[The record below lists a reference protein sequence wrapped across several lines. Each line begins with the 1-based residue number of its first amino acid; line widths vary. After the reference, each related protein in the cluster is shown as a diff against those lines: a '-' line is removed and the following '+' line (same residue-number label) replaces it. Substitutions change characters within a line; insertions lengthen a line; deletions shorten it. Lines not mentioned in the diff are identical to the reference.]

1 MPVPK
6 ALTIMALP
14 TVISQVIVLL
24 YNIAD
29 TWFIGRTDN
38 PYMIGAASLV
48 LALFL
53 SMAALSNLFGVGG
66 GSLMVRLM
74 GKGDTEEARKTASYS
89 ISMSAIFSVVFSLI
103 CLVLMDPILR
113 LLGASDNTLEYS
125 RQYLLFTVVIGG
137 LPTVLSLTM
146 PMILRNAGYA
156 KEAGIGVSLGGL
168 LNIALDPIFMFVILP
183 DGYQVLGAAL
193 ATMISNIISMVYFI
207 VVYLRMKD
215 KTILRL
221 PKRLEKLR
229 PDSLKSFYSVGIPA
243 AIILLLFNSVNIVT
257 NRLTVSYGD
266 IPLAAIGIVM
276 KVERLPVNIGLG
288 VCLGMV
294 PLVAYSFAKKD
305 FKRMDSIFSAARI
318 TILVVAVLSMVASY
332 LFAEPIVNAF
342 INEPE
347 TIRLGTE
354 FLKARCFAMP
364 FMIVGFQIVN
374 FMQAV
379 NQGKMSFLLTIIRHL
394 LLNIPAL
401 VIMNMIWGMTGLIWA
416 QTVSDVLNLLWI
428 SSFPVHLFPMKNS
441 PFPMLQSCP
450 MMNLS
455 HDIRQDIAI

>member
-1 MPVPK
+1 MDNKSNDKKYVFETMPVPK

-14 TVISQVIVLL
+14 TVISQVIVLA

-74 GKGDTEEARKTASYS
+74 GQGDTEEARKTASYS
-89 ISMSAIFSVVFSLI
+89 ISMSAIFAVAFSLF

-156 KEAGIGVSLGGL
+156 KEAGIGVSIGGL
-168 LNIALDPIFMFVILP
+168 LNIALDPLFMFVILP

-193 ATMISNIISMVYFI
+193 ATLISNIVSMIYFI
-207 VVYLRMKD
+207 LVYLTMKD
-215 KTILRL
+215 KSVLQL
-221 PKRLEKLR
+221 PKRIEKLR

-243 AIILLLFNSVNIVT
+243 AVILLLFNSLNIVA
-257 NRLTVSYGD
+257 NRLIVSYGD

-276 KVERLPVNIGLG
+276 KIERFPINIGLG

-294 PLVAYSFAKKD
+294 PLVAYSFAQKNY
-305 FKRMDSIFSAARI
+305 KRMDSIFSAARI
-318 TILVVAVLSMVASY
+318 TILAVAVISMVVSY
-332 LFAEPIVNAF
+332 FFAEPIVHSF

-354 FLKARCFAMP
+354 FLKARCFDMP
-364 FMIVGFQIVN
+364 FVIIGFQIVN
-374 FMQAV
+374 YMQAV
-379 NQGKMSFLLTIIRHL
+379 NQGKMSFALTIIRHL
-394 LLNIPAL
+394 VLNIPAL
-401 VIMNMIWGMTGLIWA
+401 IIMNMIWGMTGLIWA
-416 QTVSDVLNLLWI
+416 QAVSDVI
-428 SSFPVHLFPMKNS
+428 NS
-441 PFPMLQSCP
+441 V
-450 MMNLS
+450 
-455 HDIRQDIAI
+455 IACIIYYKVRKKITAPEKENAA

>member
-14 TVISQVIVLL
+14 TVISQVIVLA

-89 ISMSAIFSVVFSLI
+89 ITMSAIFAIGFSLF

-113 LLGASDNTLEYS
+113 LLGASDNTLEFS
-125 RQYLLFTVVIGG
+125 RQYLLFTVIIGG

-156 KEAGIGVSLGGL
+156 REAGIGVSIGGL
-168 LNIALDPIFMFVILP
+168 LNIALDPLFMFVILP
-183 DGYQVLGAAL
+183 DGFQVLGAAL
-193 ATMISNIISMVYFI
+193 ATLISNIISMMYFI
-207 VVYLRMKD
+207 AVYLRMKD
-215 KTILRL
+215 KSILQL
-221 PKRLEKLR
+221 PKRIEKLR

-257 NRLTVSYGD
+257 NRLTVAYGD
-266 IPLAAIGIVM
+266 IPLAAVGIVM

-305 FKRMDSIFSAARI
+305 FKRMNSIFSAARI
-318 TILVVAVLSMVASY
+318 TILSVAILSMAASFI
-332 LFAEPIVNAF
+332 FAEPIVNAF

-364 FMIVGFQIVN
+364 FMIIGFQIVN

-379 NQGKMSFLLTIIRHL
+379 NQGKVSFLLTIIRHV

-401 VIMNMIWGMTGLIWA
+401 IIMDMIWGMTGLIWA
-416 QTVSDVLNLLWI
+416 QTVSDVINAVI
-428 SSFPVHLFPMKNS
+428 ACIIYYRVHKKITS
-441 PFPMLQSCP
+441 PRTET
-450 MMNLS
+450 
-455 HDIRQDIAI
+455 DIKE

>member
-14 TVISQVIVLL
+14 TVISQVIVLA

-74 GKGDTEEARKTASYS
+74 GKGDIEEARKTASYS
-89 ISMSAIFSVVFSLI
+89 ITMSAIFAVGFSLF

-156 KEAGIGVSLGGL
+156 REAGIGVSIGGL

-183 DGYQVLGAAL
+183 DGFQVLGAAL
-193 ATMISNIISMVYFI
+193 ATLISNIISMVYFI
-207 VVYLRMKD
+207 IVYLRMKD
-215 KTILRL
+215 KTILQL

-229 PDSLKSFYSVGIPA
+229 PDSLRSFYSVGIPA

-305 FKRMDSIFSAARI
+305 FKRMDSIFSTARI
-318 TILVVAVLSMVASY
+318 TILAVAILSMAAAF

-347 TIRLGTE
+347 TIKLGTE

-364 FMIVGFQIVN
+364 FMIIGFQIVN

-379 NQGKMSFLLTIIRHL
+379 NQGKTSFLLTIIRHV

-401 VIMNMIWGMTGLIWA
+401 IIMNLIWGMTGLIWA
-416 QTVSDVLNLLWI
+416 QTVSDIINAVIACIIYYRVHKRITAPQAETEDKGKNEGSTDGNL
-428 SSFPVHLFPMKNS
+428 
-441 PFPMLQSCP
+441 
-450 MMNLS
+450 
-455 HDIRQDIAI
+455 